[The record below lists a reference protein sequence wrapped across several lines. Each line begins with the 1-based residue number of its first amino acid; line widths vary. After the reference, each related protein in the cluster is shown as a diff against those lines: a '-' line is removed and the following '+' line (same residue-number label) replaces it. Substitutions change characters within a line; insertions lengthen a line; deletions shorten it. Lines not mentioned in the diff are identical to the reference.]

1 MSEARAALLKK
12 LSQLSTDIGFIE
24 FDGENTGQK
33 YKYASAAGVL
43 RKINKRMGE
52 LGLTASSQSTVTHFE
67 VEKFEENGKN
77 KVRHHCVVH
86 TELRVFDV
94 DTGEFVMA
102 RGCGSGLDSGDKAV
116 MKAETA
122 AEKYA
127 WRGMLTL
134 GWGAEDPEADAST
147 DAINKDEK
155 TAAKPNLL
163 AQIKAAGTTE
173 ELNALRAAISAMK
186 DGPKKEKAKEAFR
199 NHPAYVPP
207 SKRNHPAYVPP
218 SK

>member
-1 MSEARAALLKK
+1 MAEVSNRALLLKK

-24 FDGENTGQK
+24 FDGRNTGQN
-33 YKYASAAGVL
+33 YKYASAAGML
-43 RKINKRMGE
+43 RKINRRMGE
-52 LGLTASSQSTVTHFE
+52 LGLAASSQSSVTHFE
-67 VEKFEENGKN
+67 VEKFEDGGRHKI
-77 KVRHHCVVH
+77 RHHCVVH

-94 DTGEFVMA
+94 DTGEFIMA

-147 DAINKDEK
+147 DEIAKGKPK
-155 TAAKPNLL
+155 TS
-163 AQIKAAGTTE
+163 
-173 ELNALRAAISAMK
+173 LRAAIKAAK
-186 DGPKKEKAKEAFR
+186 TWAELEPLKAKILSAPEGERADLIDAFKS
-199 NHPAYVPP
+199 HKAYQPP
-207 SKRNHPAYVPP
+207 SN
-218 SK
+218 